1 MYKIGTVVVY
11 GSEGVCEIT
20 EITSMKFANSENE
33 SLYYVLSPVSSRGS
47 KVFVPCDNEALVSK
61 MQKVLTSAEIKEM
74 IRTSNEYP
82 EWINDNRQRNRLFK
96 EILMSYDRKKIL
108 CLAKLLHTIKT
119 DDSDSR
125 RLLTSD
131 EEILKKIIKIL
142 HSEFSIV
149 LDISPDEIIPYIFG
163 EITCNEK

>member
-1 MYKIGTVVVY
+1 
-11 GSEGVCEIT
+11 
-20 EITSMKFANSENE
+20 
-33 SLYYVLSPVSSRGS
+33 
-47 KVFVPCDNEALVSK
+47 
-61 MQKVLTSAEIKEM
+61 
-74 IRTSNEYP
+74 
-82 EWINDNRQRNRLFK
+82 
-96 EILMSYDRKKIL
+96 MSYDRKKIL
-108 CLAKLLHTIKT
+108 CLAKLLYTIKT

-149 LDISPDEIIPYIFG
+149 LDISQDEIIPYIFG